1 MKSHSAMNFCL
12 EKKKHI
18 QFSLCVSVSIS
29 AEICVQ
35 KSAVCLQYEDGGTL
49 IKDNN

>member
-1 MKSHSAMNFCL
+1 MKSHSVMNFL
-12 EKKKHI
+12 EKKKTTLN
-18 QFSLCVSVSIS
+18 FSLCVSVSIS
-29 AEICVQ
+29 AEFCVK